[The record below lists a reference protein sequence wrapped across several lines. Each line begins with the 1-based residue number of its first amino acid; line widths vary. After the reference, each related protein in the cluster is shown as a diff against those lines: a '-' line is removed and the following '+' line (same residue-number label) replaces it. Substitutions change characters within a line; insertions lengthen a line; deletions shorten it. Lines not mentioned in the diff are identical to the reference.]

1 MSIWPTQVFTPE
13 HISVKLFLEE
23 MSNCCILTEKAEQ
36 CYLGR
41 KRKQMALDGGQILP
55 FLHTTVLSLS
65 KVADC
70 ICLMAL
76 DKPQAVP
83 VDVHVWQIAQRDYGW
98 QPNTSQAKSPSP
110 LANKELGEENV

>member
-1 MSIWPTQVFTPE
+1 
-13 HISVKLFLEE
+13 
-23 MSNCCILTEKAEQ
+23 
-36 CYLGR
+36 
-41 KRKQMALDGGQILP
+41 
-55 FLHTTVLSLS
+55 
-65 KVADC
+65 
-70 ICLMAL
+70 MAL